1 MSWNEWYVVSD
12 RARLTREFGRSMA
25 ARWLKWM
32 VDIMIAAGYWRGSS
46 KLEASR
52 PGTA

>member
-25 ARWLKWM
+25 VRWLKWM
-32 VDIMIAAGYWRGSS
+32 VDIMIALERGSDL
-46 KLEASR
+46 KLEASL
-52 PGTA
+52 PGIT